1 MFFKFFL
8 AKAALQTDEV
18 EVQLTKMKKE
28 YVTYKGQT
36 QEQMKELQSA
46 LLKAEQELKELR
58 VELGMVSKIV

>member
-1 MFFKFFL
+1 
-8 AKAALQTDEV
+8 
-18 EVQLTKMKKE
+18 MKKE

-58 VELGMVSKIV
+58 VELGMVSKTNLIRTIFGHMYFETF

>member
-1 MFFKFFL
+1 
-8 AKAALQTDEV
+8 
-18 EVQLTKMKKE
+18 MKKE